1 MRVIV
6 TRPCQSGRRTAE
18 KLRQRGHDPVILPL
32 TAPTH
37 DVLAAARALKQPY
50 SAIAVTS
57 AEAIRALEKLEE
69 GLELHRD
76 ALLFGVGRVTA
87 AAAQAAGFTR
97 AQAAEGTGLDLADR
111 ILAHFRETGPP
122 QEPLLYLAGRP
133 RSPALERTLSAAGL
147 PYRTVECYHMLPIEH
162 APERLHRLLVETPAE
177 AVLFY
182 SRENVDR
189 FFSLSPF
196 MDGFAALAQTRFYC
210 LSRNIAAAVPAAMS
224 ERVRIA
230 PSPDEEA
237 LLDLL

>member
-6 TRPCQSGRRTAE
+6 TRPTQSGRRTAE
-18 KLRQRGHDPVILPL
+18 KLRERGHDPVILPL

-37 DVLAAARALKQPY
+37 DVLAAARALERPY

-57 AEAIRALEKLEE
+57 AEAIRALEKLED
-69 GLELHRD
+69 GLGAHRD

-87 AAAQAAGFTR
+87 AAAQDAGFTQ
-97 AQAAEGTGLDLADR
+97 AQAADGTGLDLADR
-111 ILAHFRETGPP
+111 ILAHFQEAGAPK
-122 QEPLLYLAGRP
+122 EPLLYLAGRP
-133 RSPALERTLSAAGL
+133 RSPALERALSAAGL
-147 PYRTVECYHMLPIEH
+147 PFRTVECYHMLPIEH
-162 APERLHRLLVETPAE
+162 EPARLRSLLVETPAE

-196 MDGFAALAQTRFYC
+196 MDGFAPLAQTRFYC
-210 LSRNIAAAVPAAMS
+210 LSRNIAAAVPAQVS
-224 ERVRIA
+224 ERVFVA
-230 PSPDEEA
+230 PSPDEET

>member
-6 TRPCQSGRRTAE
+6 TRPIQSGRRTAE

-37 DVLAAARALKQPY
+37 DVLAAARALERPY

-57 AEAIRALEKLEE
+57 AEAIRALEKLED
-69 GLELHRD
+69 GLGPHRD

-87 AAAQAAGFTR
+87 AAADAAGFTR
-97 AQAAEGTGLDLADR
+97 ARAADGTGLDLADR
-111 ILAHFRETGPP
+111 VLANCREAGMP
-122 QEPLLYLAGRP
+122 EVPLLALAGRP
-133 RSPALERTLSAAGL
+133 PSRALERSLAAGGL
-147 PYRTVECYHMLPIEH
+147 PFRTVECYHMLPIEH
-162 APERLHRLLVETPAE
+162 DPDHLRSLLVESPAD

-196 MDGFAALAQTRFYC
+196 MEGLAALSQTRFYC
-210 LSRNIAAAVPAAMS
+210 LSRNIAAAVPAGVS
-224 ERVRIA
+224 ERVLIA
-230 PSPDEEA
+230 PSPDEQA

>member
-1 MRVIV
+1 MNA
-6 TRPCQSGRRTAE
+6 PAAF
-18 KLRQRGHDPVILPL
+18 LPV
-32 TAPTH
+32 
-37 DVLAAARALKQPY
+37 
-50 SAIAVTS
+50 
-57 AEAIRALEKLEE
+57 
-69 GLELHRD
+69 
-76 ALLFGVGRVTA
+76 
-87 AAAQAAGFTR
+87 
-97 AQAAEGTGLDLADR
+97 
-111 ILAHFRETGPP
+111 
-122 QEPLLYLAGRP
+122 
-133 RSPALERTLSAAGL
+133 
-147 PYRTVECYHMLPIEH
+147 
-162 APERLHRLLVETPAE
+162 VETPAE